1 MGGKRT
7 ARMARKASGEH
18 IVEMRR
24 CRSGVSVSLVT
35 PFSSSSSSPCLL
47 LYSRRREAEKWLP
60 CKFPRV
66 CASVVTSLLSKY
78 ITWRPPPSPY
88 NSVSALHI
96 NLHNNTTMNRLYLP
110 VFIHIYIPFVY
121 IPTSTSMSVLQ
132 YAYIMVLMCIE
143 CCRNF
148 RGVTGCPEDGV
159 KVAPL
164 CFILLAAILSSAN
177 QKSLYQKVTYGKQQ
191 KIPRLTAF
199 GPVARRLPNSSL
211 FFSLSLLL
219 VPVALHLVST
229 SSVDSI
235 PRLSLRQFVGRL
247 ARPLVRSVIR
257 VCR

>member
-1 MGGKRT
+1 
-7 ARMARKASGEH
+7 MARKVSGEH

-35 PFSSSSSSPCLL
+35 PFSSSSSSSSPCLL
-47 LYSRRREAEKWLP
+47 LYCEAEKWLP

-78 ITWRPPPSPY
+78 ITWKPPPY

-96 NLHNNTTMNRLYLP
+96 NLHNSTTMNRLDLLMC
-110 VFIHIYIPFVY
+110 IHIYIPFVY

-164 CFILLAAILSSAN
+164 RFILLAAILSSAN

-219 VPVALHLVST
+219 VPVALHLVVST

-235 PRLSLRQFVGRL
+235 LRLSLRQFVGRL
-247 ARPLVRSVIR
+247 ARPLVRSVVR
-257 VCR
+257 ACR